1 MCVLYVAPY
10 ISRVLPERLLRK
22 LSQVRTM
29 LLKVQVLR
37 TCHSQNRCPYDS
49 HYQYL
54 LFDQSLPE
62 RASAATL
69 RVPQDVIENA

>member
-1 MCVLYVAPY
+1 
-10 ISRVLPERLLRK
+10 
-22 LSQVRTM
+22 M

-62 RASAATL
+62 WASAATL